1 MVPTALA
8 TPPPPKCWAALIR
21 KFAPG
26 MLPIVCKVGARDTE
40 AVVAQGLGFTLN
52 PNPIVVQHYCSLA
65 AIHSVLCTEKSVIS

>member
-1 MVPTALA
+1 MVARGYITVAPTAPT

-40 AVVAQGLGFTLN
+40 AAVAQGLGFRVY
-52 PNPIVVQHYCSLA
+52 PKP
-65 AIHSVLCTEKSVIS
+65 